1 MAQSP
6 RLTATQVPR
15 DVEILAAETPYD
27 GYFRI
32 DRYRL
37 RHRLHDGGWSG
48 PMTREVFE
56 RGHAVAV
63 LPYDPVRDTVVLLRQ
78 FRVPALAAG
87 KAAWQ
92 TEVVAGIIEDGE
104 APEAVARRETV
115 EECGLEP
122 RDLRLLHH
130 YLVSPGGT
138 SETVRLYAA
147 TADSTNAGGTH
158 GVAAENEDIAV
169 LPVQF
174 DQAWAMLADGTIDN
188 APAIIALQWLAAN
201 RERLRRERGAA

>member
-1 MAQSP
+1 MPTGP
-6 RLTATQVPR
+6 RLTPTRVSA
-15 DVEILAAETPYD
+15 DVEILAAESPYA

-37 RHRLHDGGWSG
+37 RHRLHDGGWSE

-63 LPYDPVRDTVVLLRQ
+63 LPYDPVRDSVVLLRQ

-92 TEVVAGIIEDGE
+92 TEVVAGIIENGE
-104 APEAVARRETV
+104 SPESVARRETV

-122 RDLRLLHH
+122 RDLQLLYH

-138 SETVRLYAA
+138 SESVRLYAA
-147 TADSTNAGGTH
+147 VVDAANAGGTH
-158 GVAAENEDIAV
+158 GLAAENEDIQALAV
-169 LPVQF
+169 PF
-174 DQAWAMLADGTIDN
+174 DEAQAMLADGTIDN

-201 RERLRRERGAA
+201 RATLRRGHAGA